1 MYTRKQKDVDVI
13 DTVVVPFALYCTSAV
28 FRNYCILERGTP
40 RYVKRFN
47 GWWSLFMRSGQ

>member
-40 RYVKRFN
+40 RYVTRFN